1 MIKEWI
7 LRTAV
12 KTFIKNQKLKDTYT
26 NEEIFW
32 AMKNSPQYWT
42 EEQVKLAKKIL
53 KIGDDIYK

>member
-7 LRTAV
+7 LRMAV
-12 KTFIKNQKLKDTYT
+12 KTFIKSTQLKGNWT
-26 NEEIFW
+26 NEEIYW

-53 KIGDDIYK
+53 KIGNDIYN